1 MRPEKENKIEL
12 HALKLSDRG
21 TYSCTVMCEEF
32 GIEGIKAEVFS
43 MNVQGEFS
51 ACSPLCSVIL
61 SSVHVVVYGSYQL
74 FNFYLLCDGTQAF
87 KHELKYHT
95 IAFSPMP

>member
-51 ACSPLCSVIL
+51 ACSPLCSVICPL
-61 SSVHVVVYGSYQL
+61 HFAPGW
-74 FNFYLLCDGTQAF
+74 
-87 KHELKYHT
+87 
-95 IAFSPMP
+95 

>member
-1 MRPEKENKIEL
+1 MRPEKENIIEL

-43 MNVQGEFS
+43 VNVQGEFS
-51 ACSPLCSVIL
+51 ACSP
-61 SSVHVVVYGSYQL
+61 HVV
-74 FNFYLLCDGTQAF
+74 
-87 KHELKYHT
+87 
-95 IAFSPMP
+95 